1 MQVIAIGAAPSSP
14 RLRMACAR
22 FGLRLTHEDPHPP
35 RHAAALARV
44 VATPPGSI
52 TLITGRSGS
61 GKSVLLHDLER
72 ECRRRQQTAIR
83 VAPPASHVRLI
94 DAIGGTLT
102 AALATLAAVGLADAT
117 ILPRFVRDL
126 SEGEKARLAL
136 AVAIRAARVRRAS
149 WLLLDEFLAV
159 VDRPTARGV
168 ATGIRRTWNRDDMP
182 RLVVATSHDDLA
194 AALRPDCTINLDD
207 ASEVTP

>member
-1 MQVIAIGAAPSSP
+1 
-14 RLRMACAR
+14 
-22 FGLRLTHEDPHPP
+22 
-35 RHAAALARV
+35 
-44 VATPPGSI
+44 
-52 TLITGRSGS
+52 
-61 GKSVLLHDLER
+61 VLLHDLER

-83 VAPPASHVRLI
+83 VAPPAAHVRLI
-94 DAIGGTLT
+94 DTIGGTLT

-159 VDRPTARGV
+159 LDRPTARGV

>member
-1 MQVIAIGAAPSSP
+1 MRVISIGAAASSP

-22 FGLRLTHEDPHPP
+22 FGLRITHDDPCPP
-35 RHAAALARV
+35 HHAAALARV
-44 VATPPGSI
+44 QATPPGAI

-72 ECRRRQQTAIR
+72 ACRGRQQRVIR
-83 VAPPASHVRLI
+83 VTTPAPRVRII

-102 AALATLAAVGLADAT
+102 AGLSTLALVGLADAT
-117 ILPRFVRDL
+117 LLPRLVRDL

-136 AVAIRAARVRRAS
+136 AVAIRAARVRRAQ

-159 VDRPTARGV
+159 VDRPTARAV
-168 ATGIRRTWNRDDMP
+168 ATGIRRTWQRDAMP
-182 RLVVATSHDDLA
+182 RLVVATAHDDLA
-194 AALRPDCTINLDD
+194 AALRPDCNIDLDR
-207 ASEVTP
+207 EVTP